1 MAKKKSKSNLGKVLG
16 IIAAILGVVAIGMIF
31 IDTIKVPDTKVL
43 GKVIEGEGYTGL
55 KVVFGYKVEDA
66 SVFGFSIMALVTYLL
81 MIVGL
86 VLAISSLRAKKGNK
100 VLDLVTAGLFVVAGV
115 LCFLM
120 PSLVV
125 FPDTIAGKLAA
136 EIDYTLAIGAIV
148 SAITSILAGAAM
160 AIKALSAK

>member
-31 IDTIKVPDTKVL
+31 VDTIKIPDTKF
-43 GKVIEGEGYTGL
+43 IEGEGYNGL
-55 KVVFGYKVEDA
+55 KVVFGYKEGNV
-66 SVFGFSIMALVTYLL
+66 SVFSFSIMALVTYLL
-81 MIVGL
+81 MIVGVAL
-86 VLAISSLRAKKGNK
+86 SILSFRAKKGNK
-100 VLDLVTAGLFVVAGV
+100 VLDLVTAALFVVAGV

-120 PSLVV
+120 PSLVA
-125 FPDTIAGKLAA
+125 FSDTIAGMIAA

-148 SAITSILAGAAM
+148 SAITSILAAVAM